1 MKRSLL
7 ICGAIV
13 LLTTACVDGPEL
25 GTDTAE
31 AHAYKPMG
39 FARVAADGA
48 VTAQFSSAA
57 GTVVARRYA
66 TGRYHVNFAG
76 LGTGSGAPYAGNV
89 QIVAEGANNLRCSL
103 PGTVILSDVSQVYV
117 DCFAPDASF
126 ADAAFS
132 VLYHR
137 ALMPAP
143 NSIPTYAAYS
153 LIRAN
158 GTIYTYNGWSYDYN
172 SSGVPN
178 TVARVATGLYR
189 VNITNGSAVNASV
202 MVTPADQ
209 VNPANVCS
217 VLSWSAGRVWVECRD
232 RSSTLADTTFSLSYS
247 TSGPT
252 VDQQGAHAWFNGSV
266 AHASYSAAL
275 GRMVTCSPASIAAFP
290 IGARAWVTVSGDI
303 GSWDEAP
310 FVHLPFASKYGSAGY
325 CKVESTATSG
335 AAPSWAATSVVR
347 CYNPDGSVV
356 ATPQFTFTAVTNEV
370 TGPC

>member
-1 MKRSLL
+1 MNRSLL
-7 ICGAIV
+7 ISGAIV
-13 LLTTACVDGPEL
+13 LLMTACVAAPEL

-48 VTAQFSSAA
+48 VTARFSSAG
-57 GTVVARRYA
+57 GTVSATRYA
-66 TGRYHVNFAG
+66 TGRYYINFVG
-76 LGTGSGAPYAGNV
+76 LGTSPISPYAGNV
-89 QIVAEGANNLRCSL
+89 QIVAEGANNLRCNL
-103 PGTVILSDVSQVYV
+103 PGTLILSDVSRVYV
-117 DCFAPDASF
+117 DCVAPDASF

-132 VLYHR
+132 VLYYR
-137 ALMPAP
+137 AIMPAP
-143 NSIPTYAAYS
+143 NSIPTYAAYT
-153 LIRAN
+153 IVWAN
-158 GTIYTYNGWSYDYN
+158 GTLYQNLGWEYDYN
-172 SSGVPN
+172 SSGVHN
-178 TVARVATGLYR
+178 TVARVATGVYR

-209 VNPANVCS
+209 AHPGNVCS

-232 RSSTLADTTFSLSYS
+232 RTSTLADTTFSLSYS

-275 GRMVTCSPASIAAFP
+275 GRMTTCSPASIAAYP
-290 IGARAWVTVSGDI
+290 VGSRAGVTVSGDL
-303 GSWDEAP
+303 GSWDAAP

-335 AAPSWAATSVVR
+335 VAPSWAATSVIR

-356 ATPQFTFTAVTNEV
+356 ATPLFTFTAVTNEV